1 MRILLFFLM
10 TITLILY
17 LATKPWQTDGTCDQ
31 VAQVHFRGI
40 NFQFP
45 LKIKS
50 VLNPQ
55 IHGFI
60 RNSSWLQTDYFGSN
74 QISTKWFFN
83 WDNDWNG
90 QQEISDALKEKRIFG
105 IAFELHKDSCKTDQE
120 IISEIQKIYPGN
132 YRHFENHGNTSYIW
146 ERDCLTI
153 FVKRANQYPAKYS
166 VPEVSFCYGLDDEQ
180 INIYATYTGYINH
193 YPD

>member
-1 MRILLFFLM
+1 MAVI
-10 TITLILY
+10 LILY
-17 LATKPWQTDGTCDQ
+17 LATKPWRTDGTCDQ
-31 VAQVHFRGI
+31 VAKVNFRGI

-50 VLNPQ
+50 VLNPK
-55 IHGFI
+55 IHGFE
-60 RNSSWLQTDYFGSN
+60 RNSSWLQTDYFGNN
-74 QISTKWFFN
+74 QILTKWFFN

-90 QQEISDALKEKRIFG
+90 QQEISDALKEKRIYG
-105 IAFELHKDSCKTDQE
+105 VAFELHKDSCKTDQE
-120 IISEIQKIYPGN
+120 IIAEIEKIYPGN
-132 YRHFENHGNTSYIW
+132 YRFFEDHENTAYIW

-180 INIYATYTGYINH
+180 INIYAAYTGYINH